1 MRPESKDAF
10 GEMPEWSIGP
20 HSKCGERVTVP
31 RVRIPVSPQPGQPAA
46 QAAGCICFP
55 AASLLAR
62 RGETNTADGLRPSGC
77 LSVASAP
84 AASGK
89 GMRSV
94 SEHNPCLSA
103 IPRRKR
109 AYMGDVSTPI
119 GLVVRSGGGERAYTG
134 DVSTQIGLR
143 RCSGDRAF
151 SVKKAH
157 LRAYFTI
164 FVRKNQSRLW
174 QRSK

>member
-1 MRPESKDAF
+1 
-10 GEMPEWSIGP
+10 MPEWSIGP

-62 RGETNTADGLRPSGC
+62 REKTNTADGLRPSGC
-77 LSVASAP
+77 QSVASAP

-94 SEHNPCLSA
+94 SEHNPSLSA
-103 IPRRKR
+103 IPCRKR
-109 AYMGDVSTPI
+109 AYTGDVSTSI
-119 GLVVRSGGGERAYTG
+119 GLAVRSEGGERAYTG
-134 DVSTQIGLR
+134 DVSTPIGLAVR
-143 RCSGDRAF
+143 SEGGE
-151 SVKKAH
+151 
-157 LRAYFTI
+157 RAYTGDVSTPI
-164 FVRKNQSRLW
+164 GLAVHPVVAATELSP
-174 QRSK
+174 

>member
-55 AASLLAR
+55 TASLLAR

-77 LSVASAP
+77 QSVASAP

-94 SEHNPCLSA
+94 SEHNPSLSA
-103 IPRRKR
+103 ISLPQACLHGGCEHTDRPRS
-109 AYMGDVSTPI
+109 AS
-119 GLVVRSGGGERAYTG
+119 
-134 DVSTQIGLR
+134 